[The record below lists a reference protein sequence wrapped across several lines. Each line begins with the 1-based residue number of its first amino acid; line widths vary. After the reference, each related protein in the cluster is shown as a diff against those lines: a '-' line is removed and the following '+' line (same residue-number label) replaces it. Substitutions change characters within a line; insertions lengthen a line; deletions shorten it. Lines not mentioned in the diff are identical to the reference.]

1 MIKKLL
7 ILSFLFLY
15 ACSGYTPVFSK
26 KTNYKFNSIE
36 LNGEKRLNQILYRN
50 IKSLENEN
58 AENIIFLS
66 LKINTQKTKKI
77 YSKDTKGNPNKYK
90 MEIQTSLEVDL
101 NNNSAGKKDFIVSE
115 VYDDFDSQFELNK
128 YEKKIMG
135 IMTERLSEKI
145 IIYLRTLE

>member
-7 ILSFLFLY
+7 ILSLLFLY

-58 AENIIFLS
+58 AENILFLS
-66 LKINTQKTKKI
+66 LKINTQRTKKI
-77 YSKDTKGNPNKYK
+77 HSKDAKGDPNKYK

-101 NNNSAGKKDFIVSE
+101 NNSEAGKKDFIVSE
-115 VYDDFDSQFELNK
+115 IYDDFDSQFELNK

>member
-7 ILSFLFLY
+7 ILSLLFLY
-15 ACSGYTPVFSK
+15 ACSGYTPIFSK

-58 AENIIFLS
+58 AENILFLS

-77 YSKDTKGNPNKYK
+77 LSKDAKGNPNKYK

>member
-58 AENIIFLS
+58 AENILFLS
-66 LKINTQKTKKI
+66 LKIDTQKTKKI
-77 YSKDTKGNPNKYK
+77 NSKDAKGNPNKYK
-90 MEIQTSLEVDL
+90 MEIKTTVEIDL
-101 NNNSAGKKDFIVSE
+101 NNNAAVKKNFIVSE
-115 VYDDFDSQFELNK
+115 IYDDFDSQFELNK

>member
-7 ILSFLFLY
+7 ILSLLFLY

-58 AENIIFLS
+58 AENILSLS

-77 YSKDTKGNPNKYK
+77 HSKDAKGDPNKYK

-101 NNNSAGKKDFIVSE
+101 NNSEAGKKDFIVSE
-115 VYDDFDSQFELNK
+115 IYDDFDSQFELNK

>member
-7 ILSFLFLY
+7 ILSLLFLY

-58 AENIIFLS
+58 AENILFLS

-77 YSKDTKGNPNKYK
+77 HSKDAKGDPNKYK

>member
-7 ILSFLFLY
+7 ILSLLFLY

-58 AENIIFLS
+58 AKNILFLS

-77 YSKDTKGNPNKYK
+77 HSKDAKGDPNKYK

-101 NNNSAGKKDFIVSE
+101 NNSEAGKKDFIVSE
-115 VYDDFDSQFELNK
+115 IYDDFDSQFELNK

>member
-1 MIKKLL
+1 MSNIGNIKENYSIKKIDKETVNVRIDNKDLL
-7 ILSFLFLY
+7 ISIL
-15 ACSGYTPVFSK
+15 GQ
-26 KTNYKFNSIE
+26 FN
-36 LNGEKRLNQILYRN
+36 QN

-77 YSKDTKGNPNKYK
+77 YSKDAKGTPNKYK
-90 MEIQTSLEVDL
+90 MEIPTSLEVDL

>member
-58 AENIIFLS
+58 AENILFLS

-77 YSKDTKGNPNKYK
+77 HSKDAKGDPNKYK

-101 NNNSAGKKDFIVSE
+101 NNSKAGKKDFIVSE
-115 VYDDFDSQFELNK
+115 IYDDFDSQFELNK

>member
-1 MIKKLL
+1 MTKKLL
-7 ILSFLFLY
+7 ILSLLFLY

-26 KTNYKFNSIE
+26 KTNYKFNSIK

-58 AENIIFLS
+58 AENILFLS

-77 YSKDTKGNPNKYK
+77 HSKDAKGDPNKYK

-101 NNNSAGKKDFIVSE
+101 NNSEAGKKDFIVSE
-115 VYDDFDSQFELNK
+115 IYDDFDSQFELNK

>member
-58 AENIIFLS
+58 AENILFLS
-66 LKINTQKTKKI
+66 LKINTQRNKKI
-77 YSKDTKGNPNKYK
+77 HSKDAKGNPNKYK

-101 NNNSAGKKDFIVSE
+101 NNNTAGKKDFIVSE

>member
-7 ILSFLFLY
+7 ILSLLFLY

-50 IKSLENEN
+50 IKSLENKN
-58 AENIIFLS
+58 AENILFLS

-77 YSKDTKGNPNKYK
+77 HSKDTKGDPNKYK

-101 NNNSAGKKDFIVSE
+101 NNSEAGKKDFIVSE
-115 VYDDFDSQFELNK
+115 IYDDFDSQFELNK

>member
-58 AENIIFLS
+58 AENILFLS
-66 LKINTQKTKKI
+66 LKINTQRTKKI
-77 YSKDTKGNPNKYK
+77 HSKDAKGDPNKYK

-101 NNNSAGKKDFIVSE
+101 NNNTAGKKDFIVSE
-115 VYDDFDSQFELNK
+115 IYDDFDSQFELNK

>member
-7 ILSFLFLY
+7 ILSLLFLY

-58 AENIIFLS
+58 AENILFLS
-66 LKINTQKTKKI
+66 LKINTQKTRKI
-77 YSKDTKGNPNKYK
+77 HSKDAKGDPNKYK

-101 NNNSAGKKDFIVSE
+101 NNSKAGKKDFIVSE
-115 VYDDFDSQFELNK
+115 IYDDFDSQFELNK

>member
-7 ILSFLFLY
+7 ILSLLFLY

-58 AENIIFLS
+58 AENILFLS

-77 YSKDTKGNPNKYK
+77 HSKDAKGDPNKYK

-101 NNNSAGKKDFIVSE
+101 NNNAAGKKDFIVSE
-115 VYDDFDSQFELNK
+115 IYDDFDSQFELNK

>member
-7 ILSFLFLY
+7 ILSLLFLY

-26 KTNYKFNSIE
+26 KTNYKFNSIK

-58 AENIIFLS
+58 AENILFLS
-66 LKINTQKTKKI
+66 LKINTQRTKKI
-77 YSKDTKGNPNKYK
+77 HSKDTKGNPNKYK

-101 NNNSAGKKDFIVSE
+101 NNSEAGKKDFIVSE
-115 VYDDFDSQFELNK
+115 IYDDFDSQFELNK

>member
-1 MIKKLL
+1 MIKKFFV
-7 ILSFLFLY
+7 LSLLFLY

-77 YSKDTKGNPNKYK
+77 LSKDAKGNPNKYK

>member
-58 AENIIFLS
+58 AENILFLS

-77 YSKDTKGNPNKYK
+77 HSKDAKGDPNKYK
-90 MEIQTSLEVDL
+90 MEIQTSLEVNL
-101 NNNSAGKKDFIVSE
+101 NNSEADQKDFIVSE
-115 VYDDFDSQFELNK
+115 IYDDFDSQFELNK

>member
-66 LKINTQKTKKI
+66 LIIDTQKTKKI
-77 YSKDTKGNPNKYK
+77 HSKDAKGDPNKYK
-90 MEIQTSLEVDL
+90 MEIQTSLEVNL
-101 NNNSAGKKDFIVSE
+101 NNSEADQKDFIVSE
-115 VYDDFDSQFELNK
+115 IYDDFDSQFELNK

>member
-58 AENIIFLS
+58 AENILFLN

-77 YSKDTKGNPNKYK
+77 HSKDAKGDPNKYK

-101 NNNSAGKKDFIVSE
+101 NNSKAGKKDFIVSE
-115 VYDDFDSQFELNK
+115 IYDDFDSQFELNK

>member
-1 MIKKLL
+1 MTKKLL
-7 ILSFLFLY
+7 ILSLLFLY

-26 KTNYKFNSIE
+26 KTNYKFNSIK

-58 AENIIFLS
+58 AENILFLS

-77 YSKDTKGNPNKYK
+77 HSKDAKGDPNKYK

-101 NNNSAGKKDFIVSE
+101 NNSKAGKKDFIVSE
-115 VYDDFDSQFELNK
+115 IYDDFDSQFELNK